1 MEADQ
6 EVSKEPQV
14 HKLVIHQQL
23 QPRHTLHHLSH
34 QIKPPAAV
42 TTIQHKEKMIFQVD
56 HLEPLDIR
64 LNVLLL
70 VQALL
75 DHKVPQVLVSLT
87 QELKLLPV
95 ELLIQEL
102 KLQQLVHLTQ
112 ELRLQQLEHP
122 TQLQVSFLDSDQQDL
137 LAQLKDQQRL
147 ELNQVS

>member
-34 QIKPPAAV
+34 QIKPQAAV
-42 TTIQHKEKMIFQVD
+42 TTIQLKEKMISQVD
-56 HLEPLDIR
+56 HLEPLDIQ
-64 LNVLLL
+64 LNVLLQ
-70 VQALL
+70 VQALQ
-75 DHKVPQVLVSLT
+75 VPQVLVSLT